1 VSLGKT
7 SMLKKANKTYG
18 YGASAISTP
27 KMMARGG
34 VVGKP
39 TLAMIGE
46 EGPEAVIPLGR
57 SKKAKKNAR
66 RVAKKVIEKTAMH
79 MAMPMPPR
87 KSPEFDDKHMLLQ
100 SLKAIE
106 GMAKEMQK
114 EIVCGC
120 EMPSWVEY
128 KIYKAKD
135 SLLSAVGYT
144 YSINKQAP
152 ARMAIKQ
159 LLR

>member
-1 VSLGKT
+1 
-7 SMLKKANKTYG
+7 MLKQANKTYG
-18 YGASAISTP
+18 YGASAVSTP

-34 VVGKP
+34 LVKKP

-46 EGPEAVIPLGR
+46 EGPEAVIPLGG
-57 SKKAKKNAR
+57 SKKAKMNAR
-66 RVAKKVIEKTAMH
+66 RVAKKVIEKTDMR
-79 MAMPMPPR
+79 MTRPMPPR
-87 KSPEFDDKHMLLQ
+87 NSGEFDDKLMLLQ
-100 SLKAIE
+100 SLRAIE
-106 GMAKEMQK
+106 SMAKEMQK

-144 YSINKQAP
+144 HSVEKQDP
-152 ARMAIKQ
+152 ASMAFKQ
-159 LLR
+159 TMR